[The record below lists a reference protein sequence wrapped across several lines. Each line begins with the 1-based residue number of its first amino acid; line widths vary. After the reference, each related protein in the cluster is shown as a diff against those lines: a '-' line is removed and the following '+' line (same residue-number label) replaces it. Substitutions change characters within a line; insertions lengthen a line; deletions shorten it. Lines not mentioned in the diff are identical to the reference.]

1 MDNPGYNHVA
11 FLSQSG
17 RNLVT
22 ISSLQQGSGGV
33 GEVRSKAKS
42 KARLR
47 LRLKATANI
56 DSHASP
62 HGVGSADI

>member
-33 GEVRSKAKS
+33 GEVRSKA
-42 KARLR
+42 RLR